1 MFHFYQYRRIHIT
14 YSPAR
19 TTFRTVSLLTP
30 NRGGVLDH
38 ADLGVDL
45 PYPLLKGWVSQG
57 VGKVGLGGVLGE

>member
-45 PYPLLKGWVSQG
+45 PYPLLKGWVS
-57 VGKVGLGGVLGE
+57 